1 MRHRARFFCYPM
13 VVGNM
18 MNLSNLEE
26 ADFVCLLEM
35 ESHLIAEEMWR
46 NGFRQSCRG
55 DINER

>member
-1 MRHRARFFCYPM
+1 M

-46 NGFRQSCRG
+46 NGFRQSFVVE
-55 DINER
+55 I